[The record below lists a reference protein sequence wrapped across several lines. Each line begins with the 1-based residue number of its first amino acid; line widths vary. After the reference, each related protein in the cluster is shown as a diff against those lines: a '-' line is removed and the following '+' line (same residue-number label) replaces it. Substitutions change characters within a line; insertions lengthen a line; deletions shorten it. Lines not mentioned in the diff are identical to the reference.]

1 MLLLGLLAKIKCSVT
16 VFHVLFSYPKMQV
29 APNPA
34 PTLQNGRDVNAS
46 GHAIQH
52 DFLSPLLPSGTSC
65 FSSEPITSPSVHNVI
80 AVELQLLQV
89 PMLMLSVN
97 LRIPLNRL
105 LMFLTRRMICQ
116 LDLYLFF

>member
-1 MLLLGLLAKIKCSVT
+1 
-16 VFHVLFSYPKMQV
+16 MQV

-65 FSSEPITSPSVHNVI
+65 FSSEPITSPSVDNVI
-80 AVELQLLQV
+80 AVELQLLQL
-89 PMLMLSVN
+89 PMLMLSVD
-97 LRIPLNRL
+97 LKIPLNRL

-116 LDLYLFF
+116 LDLYLFL